1 MVKEGITVDVDFHEL
16 GSKKAGFVPYHSVCR
31 LRVASVLQHLLTP
44 VYKKMDLAHRSTF
57 CASSGAVYRFQ
68 ARETIL

>member
-31 LRVASVLQHLLTP
+31 LRVASV
-44 VYKKMDLAHRSTF
+44 YKKMDLAHRSTF